1 MIKNET
7 TQTTNT
13 EGEAM
18 KVATFNDGEFWQV
31 GSEIYWVFG
40 EFPLDVDTGHPVGL
54 REFCPDWQW
63 ASQVANNEWIKV
75 S

>member
-54 REFCPDWQW
+54 R
-63 ASQVANNEWIKV
+63 
-75 S
+75 